1 MQGQPGTMIRR
12 HSRCSLCS
20 GYGASRAIPDVS
32 DRSRLARQN
41 LPFRPMRNPS
51 FPALTVASAPNS
63 SPGFLLDVLSGLG
76 SPKKAIPPRWFYDQE
91 GSKLFEDITRLPQYY
106 PTRCER
112 HILSTYI
119 REIVPLLGH

>member
-1 MQGQPGTMIRR
+1 MEPVAQFQTIGSMGF
-12 HSRCSLCS
+12 
-20 GYGASRAIPDVS
+20 G
-32 DRSRLARQN
+32 ARQN

-76 SPKKAIPPRWFYDQE
+76 SPNKAIPPRWFYQQE

-112 HILSTYI
+112 LILSTYI
-119 REIVPLLGH
+119 REIAALLGKDSVLVEFGGGS